1 MGIESEAM
9 MPLRVLLLADDKP
22 GHYHQSEGVVGAL
35 ERLKPVTCRR
45 LSVRRRQWAPRAILR
60 TFRRRGV
67 SANRLLS
74 FGYGLTPEQIDE
86 PDFVVSSGGETLFAN
101 LAAKEL
107 SGARNIFLG
116 PVRDDARDAV
126 DLIISS
132 HGVTD
137 EPANHVRTLQP
148 NAIDPER
155 LGRPQTVPRFSQDKP
170 PRTAALLVGGD
181 TRNIRY
187 GAADWQQIAG
197 FLRAVN
203 QAWGT
208 RWVVSSSR
216 RTSRDALDALGPVLH
231 DKSVVRQF
239 LDYRIVGPSSLPG
252 LLRLAEAV
260 VVTADSSTML
270 SEAVAGRY
278 PVVAV
283 TASDHYLSDDE
294 TAYRAFIAEN
304 NWGRSLPISLLSP
317 EHFLDALGD
326 ITPRNDNHL
335 DTIAAILESRFPDVL
350 GGVQTRREA
359 DLPG

>member
-1 MGIESEAM
+1 MGTESEAM

-35 ERLKPVTCRR
+35 ERLKPVSCRR
-45 LSVRRRQWAPRAILR
+45 LHVRRRQWAPRAVLR
-60 TFRRRGV
+60 ACRQRRV
-67 SANRLLS
+67 SAGRLLS
-74 FGYGLTPEQIDE
+74 LGYGLTPEQIAE

-101 LAAKEL
+101 LAAKEI

-116 PVRDDARDAV
+116 PICNDIRNAV

-132 HGVTD
+132 HGA
-137 EPANHVRTLQP
+137 EGAPENHVRTLQP
-148 NAIDPER
+148 NAIDPDR
-155 LGRPQTVPRFSQDKP
+155 LGRPRTLPQFNSRTP
-170 PRTAALLVGGD
+170 PRTAALLLGGD

-187 GAADWQQIAG
+187 GPGDWQLLGG
-197 FLRAVN
+197 FMRSVQ

-208 RWVVSSSR
+208 RWVVSTSR
-216 RTSRDALDALGPVLH
+216 RTSRETLDVLGPVLH

-239 LDYRIVGPSSLPG
+239 LDYRLAGPSSLPG

-294 TAYRAFIAEN
+294 TSYRAYIAEN
-304 NWGRSLPISLLSP
+304 NWGRSLPISLLTP
-317 EHFLDALGD
+317 ERFLDALGD
-326 ITPRNDNHL
+326 ITPREDNHL
-335 DTIAAILESRFPDVL
+335 DAIAAILEHRFPDVL
-350 GGVQTRREA
+350 GGA
-359 DLPG
+359 